1 MAEITTKKLLHT
13 RQISC
18 QGFELGQGR
27 WQICGRMADVKS
39 FAMVNPDRGGQ
50 IAVGEPLHDISLALT
65 LDRTLLIEAVEAD
78 ITAAPFNSCY
88 PISQAFQKLV
98 GLRLLPG
105 FSRQARELLGGVKGC
120 THLLELLG
128 PIATTAY
135 QTLWQSEEGYH
146 SDDPQVTEFLLNS
159 CHSLRDDG
167 DVIRQ
172 VAPPL
177 AKQPLTQ

>member
-1 MAEITTKKLLHT
+1 MVEATHKKLLHT

-27 WQICGRMADVKS
+27 WQVIGRMADVKS
-39 FAMVNPDRGGQ
+39 FAMHNPDRGGQ
-50 IAVGEPLHDISLALT
+50 ISIGEPLHDISLTLT
-65 LDRTLLIEAVEAD
+65 LDRTLLIEAVDAE
-78 ITAAPFNSCY
+78 ISAAPFNSCY
-88 PISQAFQKLV
+88 SISQAFQRLV

-105 FSRQARELLGGVKGC
+105 FSREAKELLGGVKGC

-135 QTLWQSEEGYH
+135 QTLWQSEEGYN
-146 SDDPQVTEFLLNS
+146 SNDPQVTEFLLNS

-167 DVIRQ
+167 EVVRQ
-172 VAPPL
+172 MAPSL
-177 AKQPLTQ
+177 AKRPC